1 MLEKFHYVFSDDEGG
16 DGESFTSSIPQA
28 LYLMNGNVTNDS
40 IRVKQSKMLDG
51 ILDETHSDRERLR
64 QIFCATVSRPPSDRE
79 LERLAHLA
87 RGSVGGAARGIE
99 DLYWALLNS
108 TEFLTN
114 H

>member
-1 MLEKFHYVFSDDEGG
+1 
-16 DGESFTSSIPQA
+16 
-28 LYLMNGNVTNDS
+28 MNGSLTNDAVRLKRS
-40 IRVKQSKMLDG
+40 PMLDG
-51 ILDETHSDRERLR
+51 ILDETRSDRERLR
-64 QIFCATVSRPPSDRE
+64 QIFCATLSRPPTDRE
-79 LERLAHLA
+79 IERLGHLA